1 MESLADDGSVLYR
14 NRKHNIVQREHP
26 FDGYYKELCRRCCC
40 CRRMQAYHC
49 SGQPLTNFRAKAQKQ
64 ELAEVSKRAA
74 AAAAVNSAS
83 VGSAAAPEV
92 AADCSDS
99 IGDPAKDRR
108 RKISNFARFLGI
120 DPHKDGSLMWIAGD
134 M

>member
-1 MESLADDGSVLYR
+1 
-14 NRKHNIVQREHP
+14 
-26 FDGYYKELCRRCCC
+26 
-40 CRRMQAYHC
+40 MQAYHC
-49 SGQPLTNFRAKAQKQ
+49 PGQPLTNFRAKAQKE
-64 ELAEVSKRAA
+64 ELAEVSKGAA

-83 VGSAAAPEV
+83 VDSAAAATQV